1 MDNNDPLKDLT
12 EHLEMVKYYDK
23 IEETLKNTK
32 SEIKEDSDDYKFFY
46 CALNACMNMINTLI
60 TKVRVTEESKEFIIE
75 IGKLVGLMMAHVQ
88 GVDKTDYKLIRNYD
102 EVEEEYKEPSE
113 KEHEKAAEEAKESL
127 NIKTAI
133 KKDSKEYKLFSR
145 ILGTIIFCYSEIFN
159 SVQRKL
165 KKKEFDYFQ
174 NIGQLVNILCDHIQG
189 NDMSQYNITS
199 ISDI

>member
-60 TKVRVTEESKEFIIE
+60 TKVRVSEESKEFIIE
-75 IGKLVGLMMAHVQ
+75 IGKLIALMIAHIQ
-88 GVDKTDYKLIRNYD
+88 GIDKTDYNFIRDYD
-102 EVEEEYKEPSE
+102 EAKEEPSE
-113 KEHEKAAEEAKESL
+113 KEHEKAVEEVKESL

-189 NDMSQYNITS
+189 NDMSRYNITS

>member
-1 MDNNDPLKDLT
+1 MDNNDPLKYLT

-23 IEETLKNTK
+23 IEEILKNTK

-46 CALNACMNMINTLI
+46 CALNGCMNMINTLI
-60 TKVRVTEESKEFIIE
+60 TKVKVSEESKEFIIE
-75 IGKLVGLMMAHVQ
+75 IGKLVALMIAHVQ
-88 GVDKTDYKLIRNYD
+88 GVDKTDYNFIRDYN
-102 EVEEEYKEPSE
+102 EAKEEPNK
-113 KEHEKAAEEAKESL
+113 KEHEKAAEEVKESL

-189 NDMSQYNITS
+189 NDMSQYNINS